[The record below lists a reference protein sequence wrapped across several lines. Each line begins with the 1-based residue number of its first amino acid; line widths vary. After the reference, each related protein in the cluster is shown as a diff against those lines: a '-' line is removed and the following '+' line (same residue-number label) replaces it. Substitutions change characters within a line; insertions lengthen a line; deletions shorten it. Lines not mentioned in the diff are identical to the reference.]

1 MKPGA
6 FLINTAR
13 GELVNEASL
22 LQALQ
27 AKKIAGVG
35 IDVYAEEPMP
45 ATHPF
50 RQLANVVITPH
61 IGFVTEDNY
70 RAYYGGIVA
79 GIRAWL
85 DNKPIRVLS
94 PVE

>member
-1 MKPGA
+1 
-6 FLINTAR
+6 
-13 GELVNEASL
+13 VNEASL
-22 LQALQ
+22 LEALQ
-27 AKKIAGVG
+27 GKKIAGAG

-50 RQLANVVITPH
+50 RQLPNVVITPH

-70 RAYYGGIVA
+70 RTYYGGIVE

-85 DNKPIRVLS
+85 DNKPTRVLS